1 MRYFFGSCIREYIF
15 FLGYSS
21 GNRQWACQVPL
32 SSVSSLGQGRSSFM
46 SFMDDPLTIN
56 LLVSSPYAQLR
67 FRTNIST
74 GNISWPTNKLQPI

>member
-1 MRYFFGSCIREYIF
+1 
-15 FLGYSS
+15 
-21 GNRQWACQVPL
+21 
-32 SSVSSLGQGRSSFM
+32 M